1 MHPLSI
7 SLLCREIEAKLKR
20 TNKERS
26 KNVSEGGFVIFY
38 GQNSLKTQE
47 ERRDSGL
54 KLQTV
59 QDFMWRRKDAV
70 ISELKG
76 NREKE
81 FAGDSKLK
89 IYNNNLNKRI

>member
-7 SLLCREIEAKLKR
+7 SLLCREIEAKLER

-59 QDFMWRRKDAV
+59 QDFM
-70 ISELKG
+70 
-76 NREKE
+76 
-81 FAGDSKLK
+81 
-89 IYNNNLNKRI
+89 